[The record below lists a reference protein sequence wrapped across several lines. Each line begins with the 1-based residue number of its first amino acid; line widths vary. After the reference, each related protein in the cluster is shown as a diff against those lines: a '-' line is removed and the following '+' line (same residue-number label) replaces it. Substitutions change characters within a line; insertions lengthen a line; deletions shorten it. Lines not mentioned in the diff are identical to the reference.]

1 MSNERR
7 DEIEYALRVEPIRA
21 HRPLRQAREQFAN
34 ELGDRRSLKI
44 IRVVRPLTR
53 SLRNCCAKYI
63 NKCTNEILPRTN
75 RKSRCTFQT
84 TKHRNGSDERK
95 ERSII
100 SFFGHPSPRKTNF
113 PPSKNSK
120 VLRYL
125 LPLPLAQMPRSVR

>member
-7 DEIEYALRVEPIRA
+7 DEIEYASRVERA

-63 NKCTNEILPRTN
+63 NKCTNEILPR
-75 RKSRCTFQT
+75 
-84 TKHRNGSDERK
+84 GSSHE
-95 ERSII
+95 S
-100 SFFGHPSPRKTNF
+100 KTSMHVSNDKT
-113 PPSKNSK
+113 SKRFRRAEGAINHF
-120 VLRYL
+120 VLWP
-125 LPLPLAQMPRSVR
+125 PLPQKNKLSSLEKFQSSSISSPPCH